1 MGKNRAPLVE
11 GHIWAA
17 KPPVNG
23 FFQRFSPPRRPP
35 DEPATMDG
43 EGAEKDP
50 AEKGRTLWRQD
61 KPPKRVFKAPIEL
74 IFQRFTSRL
83 AAPKSAPSRRRAG
96 HLERSDRP
104 CNPFI
109 AALHAGIFTASS

>member
-50 AEKGRTLWRQD
+50 AEKGRTL
-61 KPPKRVFKAPIEL
+61 
-74 IFQRFTSRL
+74 
-83 AAPKSAPSRRRAG
+83 
-96 HLERSDRP
+96 
-104 CNPFI
+104 
-109 AALHAGIFTASS
+109 